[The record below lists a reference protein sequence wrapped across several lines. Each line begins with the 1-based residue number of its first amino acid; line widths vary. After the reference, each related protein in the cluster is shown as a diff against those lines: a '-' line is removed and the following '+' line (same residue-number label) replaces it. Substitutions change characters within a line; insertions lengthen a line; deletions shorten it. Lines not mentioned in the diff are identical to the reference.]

1 MKQKICRAFLFFLF
15 TFNVMAQDK
24 WVLASTPFSF
34 SKHYEKNT
42 VSESLESAIPK
53 LILEQFA
60 ENLTRTSFQDE
71 LIGRQLFSH
80 RQKRLDLFLQ
90 LSGEVKNRDTLF
102 LKNYSQKEL
111 NKKLKECEKKIDSL
125 KKQIDEN
132 LLEDEVLVQK
142 KNSVE
147 NANLENA
154 NVASEKSKGANVAD
168 EKNYVLEDV
177 KLYKDS
183 FTELF
188 VSSADKNNL
197 HAFEKSVVSNGI
209 NALLTGT
216 ISSYDGYISVAT

>member
-1 MKQKICRAFLFFLF
+1 
-15 TFNVMAQDK
+15 MAQDK

-111 NKKLKECEKKIDSL
+111 NKKLKGAKK
-125 KKQIDEN
+125 
-132 LLEDEVLVQK
+132 
-142 KNSVE
+142 
-147 NANLENA
+147 
-154 NVASEKSKGANVAD
+154 
-168 EKNYVLEDV
+168 
-177 KLYKDS
+177 KLI
-183 FTELF
+183 
-188 VSSADKNNL
+188 
-197 HAFEKSVVSNGI
+197 H
-209 NALLTGT
+209 
-216 ISSYDGYISVAT
+216 